1 MTTPKVRFSLLA
13 LMMGVAI
20 LGAAP
25 AGAGSVTFRVEPKG
39 EDARALRT
47 GLTLYSMFQGFKD
60 RKKNSAKIDQKGNG
74 NSAAVG
80 QSGSGNRTSV
90 FQRGS
95 GHTAEVSQSGNNNTL
110 GVFQF
115 GKNTSYSGSQTGG
128 EFGLIFQG
136 GW

>member
-1 MTTPKVRFSLLA
+1 MTMPKVRGSLLA
-13 LMMGVAI
+13 LMMGLTV
-20 LGAAP
+20 LGATP
-25 AGAGSVTFRVEPKG
+25 AGAGSITFRVEPKG
-39 EDARALRT
+39 EDARTLRT
-47 GLTLYSMFQGFKD
+47 GLAVYSLFQGLKD
-60 RKKNSAKIDQKGNG
+60 RKSNTAKVDQKGNG

-80 QSGSGNRTSV
+80 QSGSGNWSGV

-115 GKNTSYSGSQTGG
+115 GKNSSYSGSQTGNG
-128 EFGLIFQG
+128 FGLIFQG